1 MTLTMLEA
9 AGYLGWISA
18 AVLFAAGTAWLK
30 LGHGPLLKRL
40 NGRQTLNPEH
50 VESASRV
57 LAAAVGL
64 SAVAALLALA
74 GRMFG

>member
-1 MTLTMLEA
+1 MLEV

-18 AVLFAAGTAWLK
+18 AVLFAAVTAWLK
-30 LGHGPLLKRL
+30 LGRGPLLKRL
-40 NGRQTLNPEH
+40 NGRQTLNTEH

-57 LAAAVGL
+57 LVAAVGL

-74 GRMFG
+74 SIIFG